1 MSKSVTQFSF
11 ALLASPS
18 QPFPQNA
25 TGWNPSQSGIA
36 LQNPV
41 FFAILAPH
49 PGGSMRRFPLI
60 VLALAVIAVLWMVW
74 PHTPNRDK
82 QVHDQARTIHADT
95 HKSGTRFSIP
105 ATASNREGRPLAT
118 ANCED
123 TLPNQTAP
131 TFEKKGYTTD
141 VEVLCL
147 NAFSVLASHR
157 TRTGLWS
164 AEHLTP
170 DKVAG
175 AEAIPRVNRFH
186 PESRLDPAN
195 RAENRDYANS
205 GFDKGHLTPAGDM
218 RDADSQT
225 QSFSLANMA
234 PQAPKLNRG
243 AWAHLE
249 EHIRKDVKAGPD
261 GFYVITGVLFEG
273 AQTAFIHD
281 RVAVPSA
288 FYKLVYDARTHQ
300 AVVFVAD
307 NTDTA
312 SIAPQAVSAFEAAHG
327 VDFHLGST
335 STLSLDF

>member
-1 MSKSVTQFSF
+1 
-11 ALLASPS
+11 
-18 QPFPQNA
+18 
-25 TGWNPSQSGIA
+25 
-36 LQNPV
+36 
-41 FFAILAPH
+41 
-49 PGGSMRRFPLI
+49 MRRFPLI
-60 VLALAVIAVLWMVW
+60 VIALAVMVILWMVW
-74 PHTPNRDK
+74 PHAPNRVK
-82 QVHDQARTIHADT
+82 SAHTQAQTTQVEHS
-95 HKSGTRFSIP
+95 KSGTRFSVP
-105 ATASNREGRPLAT
+105 ATGSNRAGRPLAT
-118 ANCED
+118 GDCED
-123 TLPNQTAP
+123 TLPNRTAP
-131 TFEKKGYTTD
+131 TFEKKGYNTD
-141 VEVLCL
+141 VEMLCL

-170 DKVAG
+170 EKVSG

-218 RDADSQT
+218 GDADSQS

-234 PQAPKLNRG
+234 PQAPRLNRG

-249 EHIRKDVKAGPD
+249 EHIRKQAKAGPD

-273 AQTAFIHD
+273 AQTAFLND

-288 FYKLVYDARTHQ
+288 FYKLVYDARNHQ
-300 AVVFVAD
+300 SVVFVAD

-312 SIAPQAVSAFEAAHG
+312 PIVRQTVSAFETAHG
-327 VDFHLGST
+327 VAFHLGVT
-335 STLSLDF
+335 SPLSLDLK